1 LQVAR
6 SACSVVAFMPGPS
19 SPSLADP
26 LLKVAFVAG
35 LVLLT
40 WLSLNEGTPGPIPG
54 ASDKFKHASAYAVLG
69 ITGMFAFRRRS
80 RSIASFLFAWGI
92 LMEICQGFVP
102 LRSPE
107 FADTLANLLGIILA
121 WGIYHLAT
129 ARDHPAVSE
138 SR

>member
-1 LQVAR
+1 
-6 SACSVVAFMPGPS
+6 
-19 SPSLADP
+19 
-26 LLKVAFVAG
+26 
-35 LVLLT
+35 
-40 WLSLNEGTPGPIPG
+40 
-54 ASDKFKHASAYAVLG
+54 
-69 ITGMFAFRRRS
+69 MFAFRRRS